1 MKLLTFSTLFPN
13 AEWPQHGIFV
23 QTSLRQLVASDKV
36 TSRVVAP
43 VPWFPF
49 KHHLFGE
56 YAAFARVPKEETR
69 FGIKVDHPRYPLPPK
84 VGMTLAPWSLASAA
98 KSTIGR
104 ILDEGYDFDII
115 DAHYFYPDGVAA
127 AMLGKYFNKPVVIT
141 ALGTDINLLPQ
152 YRIPRKMIVWAARQA
167 AGIITVSNALK
178 AAIVK
183 LGIEDDRV
191 TTLHNGVDL
200 ELFAPIDR
208 EEQRKAFGLTQFTLL
223 SVGNLIKMKGHDLV
237 IKALRNLRSA
247 SLLVV
252 GRGPERDKLE
262 RLAKRLNV
270 ADRVK
275 FLGSLPQDELR
286 KYYGAADALVLASSR
301 EGCPNVL
308 LESMA
313 CGTPVIAS
321 NVGGNP
327 EIIRSPQAGLI
338 MPARTHEGI
347 TAAVNTLRLHYPE
360 REMTRRYA
368 EQFSWHAT
376 TAGQLRLFQRIS
388 NNRAETPRRHKALS
402 SAF

>member
-23 QTSLRQLVASDKV
+23 QTSLRQLIASDKA

-49 KHHLFGE
+49 RHRLFGE
-56 YAAFARVPKEETR
+56 YAAFAKVPKEETR
-69 FGIKVDHPRYPLPPK
+69 FGIKVVHPRYPLPPK
-84 VGMTLAPWSLASAA
+84 VGMTFAPCSLAYAA
-98 KSTIGR
+98 KSAIGR

-127 AMLGKYFNKPVVIT
+127 ALLGRYFNKPVVIR

-152 YRIPRKMIVWAARQA
+152 YRIPRKMIVWAAQQA

-178 AAIVK
+178 TSLVK
-183 LGIEDDRV
+183 LGIEDNRII
-191 TTLHNGVDL
+191 TLHNGVDL
-200 ELFAPIDR
+200 ELFSPIDR

-223 SVGNLIKMKGHDLV
+223 SVGNLVELKGHDLV
-237 IKALRNLRSA
+237 IKALRNLKGV

-252 GRGPERDKLE
+252 GRGRERDKLE
-262 RLAKRLNV
+262 SLAKHLNV

-301 EGCPNVL
+301 EGCANVL

-327 EIIRSPQAGLI
+327 EIVRLPQAGLI
-338 MPARTHEGI
+338 MPERTSEGI
-347 TAAVNTLRLHYPE
+347 AAAVNVLRLHYPE

-368 EQFSWHAT
+368 EQFSWHAI
-376 TAGQLRLFQRIS
+376 TARQLRLFQGIS
-388 NNRAETPRRHKALS
+388 KN
-402 SAF
+402 

>member
-13 AEWPQHGIFV
+13 AVWPQHGIFV
-23 QTSLRQLVASDKV
+23 QTSLRQLVASGKV

-49 KHHLFGE
+49 RHRLFGE
-56 YAAFARVPKEETR
+56 YAAFARVPEEETR
-69 FGIKVDHPRYPLPPK
+69 FGIKVLHPRYPVPPK
-84 VGMTLAPWSLASAA
+84 VGMTIAPWSLACAA
-98 KSTIGR
+98 KSAIGR

-127 AMLGKYFNKPVVIT
+127 AMLGRYFNKPVVIT

-152 YRIPRKMIVWAARQA
+152 FRIPRKMIGWAARQA
-167 AGIITVSNALK
+167 AGVITVSHALK
-178 AAIVK
+178 AALVK
-183 LGIEDDRV
+183 LGIEDNRV
-191 TTLHNGVDL
+191 ITLHNGVDL

-208 EEQRKAFGLTQFTLL
+208 ERQRKAFGLTQFTLL
-223 SVGNLIKMKGHDLV
+223 SAGNLIELKGHDLV
-237 IKALRNLRSA
+237 IKALRNLPDV
-247 SLLVV
+247 SLLVA

-262 RLAKRLNV
+262 SLAKSLNV

-301 EGCPNVL
+301 EGCANVL

-327 EIIRSPQAGLI
+327 EIVRSLQAGLL
-338 MPARTHEGI
+338 MRERTPEGI
-347 TAAVNTLRLHYPE
+347 VAAVNALRLHYPE

-368 EQFSWHAT
+368 EQFGWPAT
-376 TAGQLRLFQRIS
+376 TAGQLRLFRRIS
-388 NNRAETPRRHKALS
+388 KNRVETPRRHKALS

>member
-13 AEWPQHGIFV
+13 AERPQHGIFV
-23 QTSLRQLVASDKV
+23 QTSLRQLIASDKA

-49 KHHLFGE
+49 RHRLFGE

-69 FGIKVDHPRYPLPPK
+69 FGIQVDHPRYPLPPK
-84 VGMTLAPWSLASAA
+84 VGMTLAPWLLANAV

-127 AMLGKYFNKPVVIT
+127 AILGRYFNKPVVIT

-178 AAIVK
+178 MALVK
-183 LGIEDDRV
+183 LGIEDNRII
-191 TTLHNGVDL
+191 TLHNGVDL
-200 ELFAPIDR
+200 KLFYPVNR
-208 EEQRKAFGLTQFTLL
+208 EEQREAFGLTQFTLL
-223 SVGNLIKMKGHDLV
+223 SVGNLIEMKGHDLA
-237 IKALRNLRSA
+237 IKALRNLRGM
-247 SLLVV
+247 SLLVA

-262 RLAKRLNV
+262 ILAKRLNV
-270 ADRVK
+270 ADRVT

-301 EGCPNVL
+301 EGCANVL

-313 CGTPVIAS
+313 CGTPVIAC

-338 MPARTHEGI
+338 MPERTPEGI
-347 TAAVNTLRLHYPE
+347 AAAVNALRLHYPE
-360 REMTRRYA
+360 RAMTRRYA

-376 TAGQLRLFQRIS
+376 TAGQLQLFQRIS
-388 NNRAETPRRHKALS
+388 KSRAETSRQHKALS
-402 SAF
+402 SPF